1 MQRVAERVKVA
12 AIFAPG
18 CKVQPVWFEWR
29 RRKHAV
35 TEMSYF
41 WKDRLGDAPRLHF
54 AVSDGSNLFELMF
67 DTSDQNWT
75 LEGVEEGTR
84 TTTWNPSG
92 SSSIST

>member
-1 MQRVAERVKVA
+1 MQPVAEKVKVA

-18 CKVQPVWFEWR
+18 SSVRPVWFEWR

-41 WKDRLGDAPRLHF
+41 WKDQYGESLRLHF

-67 DTSDQNWT
+67 DTSNQIWT
-75 LEGVEEGTR
+75 LVGVEEQ
-84 TTTWNPSG
+84 
-92 SSSIST
+92 